1 MYVNK
6 YEVNITTDA
15 SGDGVGYTPDVNGR
29 LLSISYV
36 KPSSGGYAAG
46 VDFDIVGET
55 SGVEILDKDDV
66 NASVTYCPR
75 QPTHT
80 TKGAAAEYA
89 TGMAVNDFIYLNER
103 IKITVDAGGNKG
115 TGKFIVY
122 VG

>member
-1 MYVNK
+1 MFVNK
-6 YEVNITTDA
+6 YEVNITTDE

-29 LLSISYV
+29 VLSISYV
-36 KPSSGGYAAG
+36 KPTSGGYDDG
-46 VDFDIVGET
+46 VDFDIVGEK

-89 TGMAVNDFIYLNER
+89 TGMPVNDFIYLNER
-103 IKITVDAGGNKG
+103 IEITVAAGGNKG

>member
-1 MYVNK
+1 MHVNK
-6 YEVNITTDA
+6 YEVDITTDA

-29 LLSISYV
+29 VLSISYV

-46 VDFDIVGET
+46 VDMDIVGET
-55 SGVEILDKDDV
+55 SGVVILDKDDV

-75 QPTHT
+75 QATHST
-80 TKGAAAEYA
+80 AGAAAEYA

-103 IKITVDAGGNKG
+103 IKITVAAGGNAG

>member
-1 MYVNK
+1 MFVNK
-6 YEVNITTDA
+6 YEVDIITDA

-36 KPSSGGYAAG
+36 KPTSGGYAAG
-46 VDFDIVGET
+46 VDIDIVGET

-103 IKITVDAGGNKG
+103 IEITVDAGGNKG

-122 VG
+122 AG

>member
-6 YEVNITTDA
+6 YEVDITVDA

-29 LLSISYV
+29 VLSISYI
-36 KPSSGGYAAG
+36 KPTSGGYADG
-46 VDFDIVGET
+46 VDFDIAGEK
-55 SGVEILDKDDV
+55 SGVVILDKDDV

-75 QPTHT
+75 QATHST
-80 TKGAAAEYA
+80 AGVAALYA
-89 TGMAVNDFIYLNER
+89 TDMAVNDFIYLNER
-103 IKITVDAGGNKG
+103 IKITVDAGGNAG

>member
-1 MYVNK
+1 MFVNK

-15 SGDGVGYTPDVNGR
+15 EGDGVGYTPDVNGR
-29 LLSISYV
+29 VLSISYV
-36 KPSSGGYAAG
+36 KPTSGGYADG
-46 VDFDIVGET
+46 VDIDITGET
-55 SGVEILDKDDV
+55 SGVVILDKDDV

-103 IKITVDAGGNKG
+103 IKITVDAGGNAG

>member
-1 MYVNK
+1 MFVNK

-29 LLSISYV
+29 VLSISYV
-36 KPSSGGYAAG
+36 KPTSGGYAAG

-66 NASVTYCPR
+66 NSSVTYCPR

-89 TGMAVNDFIYLNER
+89 TGMPVNDFIYLNER